1 MEPGVVAAG
10 SDGPCKKLLDA
21 VINVVTNGSFQLL
34 ESHDGILPASA
45 LHNKAKDHADYDTR
59 AHHAAVQIGR

>member
-21 VINVVTNGSFQLL
+21 VINVVTDGSFQLL
-34 ESHDGILPASA
+34 ESHDGTLQASA
-45 LHNKAKDHADYDTR
+45 LYNKAQDHPDYDGQ